1 MVIETYPERADAP
14 APNLDRA
21 RARDQRTFDIV
32 ARKLARQG
40 RPSAVPRL
48 TGSTMKC
55 LYLAPN
61 GDRCAAGHLLDLTD
75 REMSGLDS
83 YGVLHSPQIKHL
95 LAEAGHDPRFA
106 ARMQAAHDNATH
118 DGNGHDPVKWLAAWV
133 VNMRRMAES
142 CGLSVAVLDAELAAH
157 AVAVASTGGSS
168 KLASLTS

>member
-1 MVIETYPERADAP
+1 MTIETHPDAP
-14 APNLDRA
+14 APNPDRGPN
-21 RARDQRTFDIV
+21 ARDQRTFDIV

-83 YGVLHSPQIKHL
+83 YGVLHSPQIQHL

-118 DGNGHDPVKWLAAWV
+118 DDDAGLYPEEWLAAWA
-133 VNMRRMAES
+133 VNMHKVAES
-142 CGLSVAVLDAELAAH
+142 CGLSVAVLVHALAREFPRL
-157 AVAVASTGGSS
+157 GSRPGCGS
-168 KLASLTS
+168 WSAARR

>member
-14 APNLDRA
+14 APNPN

-75 REMSGLDS
+75 REMSGLDPF
-83 YGVLHSPQIKHL
+83 GVLHSPQIKHL
-95 LAEAGHDPRFA
+95 LAEAGHDPSFA
-106 ARMQAAHDNATH
+106 ARMQAAHDVASDGEH
-118 DGNGHDPVKWLAAWV
+118 DSEKWLAAWA
-133 VNMRRMAES
+133 VNMRRVAES
-142 CGLSVAVLDAELAAH
+142 SGLSVAVLDAELEAH
-157 AVAVASTGGSS
+157 AATVASTGGSS
-168 KLASLTS
+168 T

>member
-1 MVIETYPERADAP
+1 MTIETHPDAP
-14 APNLDRA
+14 APNPDRGPN
-21 RARDQRTFDIV
+21 ARDQRTFDIV

-48 TGSTMKC
+48 VGPTMKC

-83 YGVLHSPQIKHL
+83 YGVLHSPQIQHL

-168 KLASLTS
+168 KLAGLTS